1 MNRPMQKSFLRAA
14 AAIVGGS
21 LVACAIVV
29 FAMTGRPQFTQVDG
43 SPLVRIGIG
52 DLRPGGVRFFA
63 YRGRAGEQIRFLLAR
78 DSAGRIKAAFNACE
92 RCYIYRKGYLSSGG
106 NLVCRFCGNR
116 YHLESMEAGLASCVP
131 VKLPVQLLGQN
142 AQIKAADLER
152 ERVMFKE

>member
-1 MNRPMQKSFLRAA
+1 
-14 AAIVGGS
+14 
-21 LVACAIVV
+21 
-29 FAMTGRPQFTQVDG
+29 
-43 SPLVRIGIG
+43 
-52 DLRPGGVRFFA
+52 
-63 YRGRAGEQIRFLLAR
+63 LAR
-78 DSAGRIKAAFNACE
+78 DSAGRIKAAFDACE
-92 RCYIYRKGYLSSGG
+92 RCYIYRKGYVSSGG